1 MSMSNH
7 RDPTWLGVLDRA
19 LGDQQ
24 RTARLQALIITVAC
38 CVLVIA
44 AAIAAVVALAGGHA
58 LLSLG
63 LGSVPMLAFIG
74 RKAWNLSKKSFQ
86 S

>member
-1 MSMSNH
+1 MSKH

-24 RTARLQALIITVAC
+24 RTTRLQALIITVAC
-38 CVLVIA
+38 CFLVIA
-44 AAIAAVVALAGGHA
+44 ATIAAVVALAGGHA

-63 LGSVPMLAFIG
+63 LGSAPWLAVAG
-74 RKAWNLSKKSFQ
+74 RKAWKRSRKSFQ